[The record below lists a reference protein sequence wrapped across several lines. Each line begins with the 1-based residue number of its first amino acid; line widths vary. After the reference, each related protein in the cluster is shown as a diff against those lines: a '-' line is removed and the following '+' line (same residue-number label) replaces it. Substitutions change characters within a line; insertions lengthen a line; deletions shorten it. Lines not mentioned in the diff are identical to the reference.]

1 MTKEKKGL
9 GKGLN
14 AFFSDDNLL
23 DNVIKKDDKKNKELE
38 TVVELKIVDVEP
50 SRAFLYKIQHILYI
64 W

>member
-23 DNVIKKDDKKNKELE
+23 DNVIKKDDKKIYDI
-38 TVVELKIVDVEP
+38 LKNASDDKYEMLLDIFE
-50 SRAFLYKIQHILYI
+50 YI
-64 W
+64 K

>member
-23 DNVIKKDDKKNKELE
+23 DNVIKKDDKKN
-38 TVVELKIVDVEP
+38 TCN
-50 SRAFLYKIQHILYI
+50 Y
-64 W
+64 